1 MSSKEDLIQALQR
14 FEEKTRSEEIDK
26 EAKAVE
32 FKSLIGNKMLEI
44 RNWVPKVSGIQA
56 LMGPSVSLG
65 GLSLTS
71 LNVTVLGKKVSISP
85 NVLDEQYSIKI
96 DGLFD
101 GVQYFH
107 YINNEWVAKDDFL
120 DVTIKLTPETFY
132 DQLIALIP
140 K

>member
-14 FEEKTRSEEIDK
+14 FEEKTRSAEIDK

-71 LNVTVLGKKVSISP
+71 LDVTVLGKKVSISP

-107 YINNEWVAKDDFL
+107 YINNEWVAQDDFL

-132 DQLIALIP
+132 DQLITLIP